1 MKRSMA
7 GGAHRGP
14 PAHSRQRRT
23 LRFMQILLAVIAAAL
38 FAFAGY
44 SWGRA
49 TGWEQG
55 RASREIDAPARPGP
69 AQVIVLAVLGAG
81 ALAGA
86 WLIGGPGPVRMPT
99 PARLEE
105 LTGRA
110 RQAAAEREPAA
121 PPGESEPGSA

>member
-38 FAFAGY
+38 FAYAGY
-44 SWGRA
+44 SWGRT

-55 RASREIDAPARPGP
+55 RSSREIDAPARPGP

-81 ALAGA
+81 TLAGA

-110 RQAAAEREPAA
+110 RQAAAEREPA
-121 PPGESEPGSA
+121 PSREREPGSA

>member
-23 LRFMQILLAVIAAAL
+23 LRFMQILLALIAAAL
-38 FAFAGY
+38 FVFAGY

-55 RASREIDAPARPGP
+55 RTSGEIDAPARPGP
-69 AQVIVLAVLGAG
+69 LQVVVLVVLGTG

-110 RQAAAEREPAA
+110 RQAAAERDQPSQR
-121 PPGESEPGSA
+121 ESESGSA

>member
-1 MKRSMA
+1 
-7 GGAHRGP
+7 
-14 PAHSRQRRT
+14 
-23 LRFMQILLAVIAAAL
+23 MQILLAVVAAAM

-49 TGWEQG
+49 TGWDEG
-55 RASREIDAPARPGP
+55 RRAGGIDAPTRPG
-69 AQVIVLAVLGAG
+69 AVQVVVLVALGAG

-86 WLIGGPGPVRMPT
+86 WLLGGPGPVRMPT

-110 RQAAAEREPAA
+110 EQAAAERER
-121 PPGESEPGSA
+121 GSA

>member
-14 PAHSRQRRT
+14 PAHTRQRRT
-23 LRFMQILLAVIAAAL
+23 LRMMQILLALVAAGM

-44 SWGRA
+44 SLGRA
-49 TGWEQG
+49 TGWDEG
-55 RASREIDAPARPGP
+55 RRARDIDAPARPGM
-69 AQVIVLAVLGAG
+69 AQVVVLVALGAG
-81 ALAGA
+81 ALTGA
-86 WLIGGPGPVRMPT
+86 WLLGGPGVVKMPT

-110 RQAAAEREPAA
+110 QQAAAERDRDTA
-121 PPGESEPGSA
+121 